1 LPGTVRKRAGGKKNN
16 GEVGPSVREI
26 TSIAILQHTHA
37 LAEDEAREG
46 MHGRGGGG
54 RGRFASGS
62 PGEFGPQKLW
72 GAFTR

>member
-1 LPGTVRKRAGGKKNN
+1 MPGTVRKRAGGKKNN